1 MTNLLRTICTI
12 FYHNRSSF
20 VDCISENMLVFFFGS
35 QCIERKLSLTKVK
48 PGLGAFFVLR
58 HPVGKWIGTILQLPG
73 RTGPIPSRFIDL
85 MSHVTL
91 LDQFCWTYSTSGQWS
106 VLTVVATALNSFVLR

>member
-1 MTNLLRTICTI
+1 M
-12 FYHNRSSF
+12 YHILSQSVEFCRLYIRKH
-20 VDCISENMLVFFFGS
+20 VGVFFGS

-91 LDQFCWTYSTSGQWS
+91 DVGS
-106 VLTVVATALNSFVLR
+106 VLLDIQY